1 MLMSVSVFVADAKQ
15 AVWSF
20 DLEDYSHLGILNVR
34 TYVCM
39 RRCEKWWWRSV
50 YTYVRTSCHGD
61 NWSGEPTNH
70 STRVLH
76 NQHMV
81 GRGLAQRAY
90 QIGSGAGK
98 SAPVMWSAVA
108 CQLRPIM
115 YTYVII
121 MYVCT
126 YVCQW

>member
-50 YTYVRTSCHGD
+50 YTYVHHAMGIIGLVNRPTTALVYYITSTWWEGVWH
-61 NWSGEPTNH
+61 NAHTKL
-70 STRVLH
+70 VLVQENLH
-76 NQHMV
+76 Q
-81 GRGLAQRAY
+81 
-90 QIGSGAGK
+90 
-98 SAPVMWSAVA
+98 
-108 CQLRPIM
+108 
-115 YTYVII
+115 
-121 MYVCT
+121 
-126 YVCQW
+126 